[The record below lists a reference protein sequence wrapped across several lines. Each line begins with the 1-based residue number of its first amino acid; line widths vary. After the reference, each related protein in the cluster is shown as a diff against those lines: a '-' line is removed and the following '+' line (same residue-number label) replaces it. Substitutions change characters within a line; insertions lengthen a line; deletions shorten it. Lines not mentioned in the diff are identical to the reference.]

1 MNLLHCLAVMPLL
14 ALPLM
19 AEPSAGEGRASP
31 SPQAIEAVQGDEAAQ
46 ARALRESL
54 HASREQMLA
63 QLEQASSPQDKRA
76 VIEQWRQQ
84 SRPLIEQLEQQ
95 RSEAG
100 VESASARTSASGKKA
115 SPTWTRP
122 PIPDNLSAAEREQF
136 ELRYDVREAQMAM
149 LAQLENASPQQ
160 RRQVMEDFR
169 EQNAQRMTRLRELSE
184 EASFSAVAQSRG
196 GQASARSSAHLELH
210 DIPANLP
217 AEQKA
222 RLQARNERL
231 AAVNELTATLANAS
245 PEERRA
251 AIDAY
256 REKMTTLRESLSATG
271 TISPARSEAT
281 SATSAD

>member
-19 AEPSAGEGRASP
+19 AESSAGEGRASP
-31 SPQAIEAVQGDEAAQ
+31 SPQAIEAVQGDEE

-95 RSEAG
+95 RSGAG

-169 EQNAQRMTRLRELSE
+169 EQNAQRLTRLRELSE
-184 EASFSAVAQSRG
+184 EASVSPATQSRG
-196 GQASARSSAHLELH
+196 GQASARSSGQLELH

-271 TISPARSEAT
+271 TISPARLEAA